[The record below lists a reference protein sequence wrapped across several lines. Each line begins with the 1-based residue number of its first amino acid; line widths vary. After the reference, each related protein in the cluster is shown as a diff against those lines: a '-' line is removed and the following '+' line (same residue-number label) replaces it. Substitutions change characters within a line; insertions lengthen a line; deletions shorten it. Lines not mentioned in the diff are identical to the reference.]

1 MVLVQTEQ
9 IFHFYWYF
17 YPFTSF
23 ACNFIISQLWGGGWS
38 LVLSC
43 LVLLLCGGWWHVK
56 DRTTV
61 NWCDDDHDA
70 MDGGRT
76 IQMQFLCNCDITIII
91 VIAPQE
97 VVSPSWSLSH
107 MLFGCMH
114 DTEQCFEG
122 IYLYRFIVFSFIN
135 IISFHENRGWM
146 SYYGLVFGW
155 LVGRYII
162 GKLSCFGICDKLW
175 IQY

>member
-97 VVSPSWSLSH
+97 VVSPL
-107 MLFGCMH
+107 
-114 DTEQCFEG
+114 
-122 IYLYRFIVFSFIN
+122 
-135 IISFHENRGWM
+135 
-146 SYYGLVFGW
+146 LVFVSYAFRLHARHGAMFRGY
-155 LVGRYII
+155 LFISVYCFFFYQYI
-162 GKLSCFGICDKLW
+162 
-175 IQY
+175 